1 MTATKG
7 NKINASDILT
17 ATEIANTYPTKANVI
32 KSISASGSTL
42 TLTKG
47 DDTTSTV
54 TVSGGGTSL
63 SSNVTAPASTSITVA
78 SIEDYITNGK
88 AYEIGFYTSAATVL
102 SKGNALS
109 SSISP
114 KPQASS
120 APSQGKN
127 YGYVR
132 ATDKVNISTNI
143 TAGTYTLQSLL
154 DKLAQCSH
162 THKATRTLTIVNC
175 ECDCDCSDS

>member
-17 ATEIANTYPTKANVI
+17 ATEIANTYIKKSDSV

-47 DDTTSTV
+47 DGTTSTV

-63 SSNVTAPASTSITVA
+63 SSNVTAPASTSITA
-78 SIEDYITNGK
+78 TAIETYSNSQYG
-88 AYEIGFYTSAATVL
+88 IGFYTSAATVL

-120 APSQGKN
+120 APSQGRN